1 MKPNG
6 GPVIMQKEEAAMTA
20 NPYEM
25 HLDKTPANFVQMS
38 PLSFLKRSAHVYRK
52 QIAVVHGTRRFTYP
66 EFYERCRRLASA
78 LKRRGLDPGDTV
90 AILAANT
97 PAHLESHYG
106 VPALGAVLN
115 SINFRL
121 DAAAI
126 AFILDHGEAKL
137 LLVDKEFA
145 DLARD
150 ALAQAKAKPMVIDID
165 DDQLAGNARVGDI
178 EYEDLLAQGDPDF
191 DLDLPH
197 DEWQAIALGYTSGTT
212 GNPKGVVT
220 HHRGAYLNAV
230 GNALTWGMGKHPVYL
245 WTLPMFHC
253 NGWCFTWT
261 ITAMGGT
268 HVCLRKVDPQLVYD
282 LIAREGVT
290 HLCGAPTVLNMLI
303 NAAAQSGEKPRSGVK
318 VMTAGAAPPAPIIAA
333 MEQLGFDITH
343 VYGLTETYGPAV
355 LCDWDQE
362 WDALPLK
369 EKAEMKARQGV
380 HYLLEEDV
388 TVMNP
393 ETMER
398 VPADGQTMGEIMF
411 RGNIVMRGYLKNPK
425 ATDEALA
432 GGWFHSGDL
441 AVLHPDGYIQIKDR
455 SKDIIISGGENIS
468 TLEVE
473 STLYEHPAILEAAIV
488 AKPDPHW
495 GETPCAFVTLKH
507 GMSATEE
514 EIIEFTRSKLARF
527 KCPKMVIFTELPK
540 TSTGKIQKFILR
552 ERAKAL

>member
-1 MKPNG
+1 
-6 GPVIMQKEEAAMTA
+6 MTIQTRTD
-20 NPYEM
+20 NPYERD
-25 HLDKTPANFVQMS
+25 LDKTPANYVPMS
-38 PLSFLKRSAHVYRK
+38 PLSFLKRAAYVYRK
-52 QIAVVHGTRRFTYP
+52 QTALVHGDRRFTYP

-78 LKRRGLDPGDTV
+78 LAQRGVGLGDTV
-90 AILAANT
+90 AMLAANT
-97 PAHLESHYG
+97 PAHLEAHYG
-106 VPALGAVLN
+106 VPSLGAVLN
-115 SINFRL
+115 SINYRL

-126 AFILDHGEAKL
+126 AFILDHGEAKIL
-137 LLVDKEFA
+137 LLDAEFA
-145 DLARD
+145 DLGREAI
-150 ALAQAKAKPMVIDID
+150 ALAKVKPVVIDIAD
-165 DDQLAGNARVGDI
+165 AAVLNAKPVGET
-178 EYEDLLAQGDPDF
+178 EYEALLAQGDPAYDM
-191 DLDLPH
+191 DLPQ

-230 GNALTWGMGKHPVYL
+230 GNAVTWGMQKHPVYL

-261 ITAMGGT
+261 VTAMGGT
-268 HVCLRKVDPQLVYD
+268 HVCLRKVDPL
-282 LIAREGVT
+282 LIYELLEKEGVT

-303 NAAAQSGEKPRSGVK
+303 NAAAKSPHKPKRGVK
-318 VMTAGAAPPAPIIAA
+318 VMTAGAAPPAPIIGA
-333 MEQLGFDITH
+333 MEELGFEITH
-343 VYGLTETYGPAV
+343 AYGLTETYGPAV
-355 LCDWDQE
+355 FCDWDAA

-380 HYLLEEDV
+380 SYVLEEEV
-388 TVMNP
+388 TVMDP
-393 ETMER
+393 ETMTR

-425 ATDEALA
+425 ATQDALK

-473 STLYEHPAILEAAIV
+473 SALYEHPAILEAAVV
-488 AKPDPHW
+488 ARPDAHW

-507 GMSATEE
+507 GMSASEE
-514 EIIEFTRSKLARF
+514 DIMEFCKTKLAKF
-527 KCPKMVIFTELPK
+527 KCPKTVVFTELPK

-552 ERAKAL
+552 ERARAL